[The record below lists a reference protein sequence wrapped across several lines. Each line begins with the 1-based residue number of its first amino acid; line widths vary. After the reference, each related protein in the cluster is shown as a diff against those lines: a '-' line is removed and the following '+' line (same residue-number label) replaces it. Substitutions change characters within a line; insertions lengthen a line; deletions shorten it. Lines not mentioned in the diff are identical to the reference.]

1 LVFPEATATVRQEE
15 ALDAAGL
22 IDRYGDLVY
31 RLSVRLTGDR
41 EEARDLAQ
49 EACVRIIKGATS
61 FRGEA
66 SPKTWVC
73 RVVVNC
79 HRNRQ
84 RWWRRLK
91 RGRTISLED
100 PSGPSPAGREIPL
113 GETLADPA
121 PGVDRLTSGAETRR
135 RVEDELRR
143 LPAEQ
148 RGAIV
153 MREIEGMSY
162 GAIAEAQGV
171 AEGTVKSR
179 IARARGALRTA
190 LADLSPRGVEP

>member
-1 LVFPEATATVRQEE
+1 MVFPEATATVRQEG

-22 IDRYGDLVY
+22 IDRYADLVY

-49 EACVRIIKGATS
+49 EACIRLIKGAAS
-61 FRGEA
+61 YRGEA

-73 RVVVNC
+73 RVVINC

-100 PSGPSPAGREIPL
+100 PVAPAPSGREVPL

-121 PGVDRLTSGAETRR
+121 PGADRLASGTEIRR
-135 RVEDELRR
+135 RVEGELRR

-162 GAIAEAQGV
+162 AEIAEAQGV

-179 IARARGALRTA
+179 IGRAREALRAA